1 MREFITRHTA
11 YNKHDTGWAKGAP
24 SGGGSQLTLRETTR
38 YDPRGGLNWMSAF
51 LTTPGTADVTRQAA
65 RSLTPPHNRQTS
77 APPPRTP
84 SSSASSLRSREAC
97 TGENLEGD
105 HIFHPRTV
113 LLCGVCTLHPLL
125 FRSMRCRRRR
135 PIHTSILESTHT
147 NKHTHT
153 NTNKRTAQPVKV
165 RGAGSRRIYTV
176 KPCSLESLVKG
187 GLLTPRGRATGP
199 SRAN

>member
-1 MREFITRHTA
+1 LDVGLPHDARHCRP
-11 YNKHDTGWAKGAP
+11 HSPSCAP
-24 SGGGSQLTLRETTR
+24 PHAPAQPPDNR
-38 YDPRGGLNWMSAF
+38 
-51 LTTPGTADVTRQAA
+51 
-65 RSLTPPHNRQTS
+65 TPPH
-77 APPPRTP
+77 AKFLCFI
-84 SSSASSLRSREAC
+84 SSLQRHALVC
-97 TGENLEGD
+97 GENLEGG

-113 LLCGVCTLHPLL
+113 LLCGVCTPCTL
-125 FRSMRCRRRR
+125 FYLGRCVAGDDGLYTHLYSRV
-135 PIHTSILESTHT
+135 HT